1 MKKLIKI
8 LAVITAVVSA
18 LAAFAAVIAFIDE
31 RIEEIKNHGKE
42 LKHKPYGVYER
53 FIKRPL
59 DCFLSTGALIVL
71 SPVLAITSLLVKAK
85 MGSPVLF
92 KQERPGRYGKSF
104 NMLKFRTMLSP
115 QTRDGKV
122 LTDAERLECIK
133 NGIDILSD
141 EERLPPLGRAMRTT
155 SVDELPELINIIKG
169 DMSIIGP
176 RPLATIYLP
185 YYTKKEMKRH
195 DVRPGLTGL
204 AQVNGR
210 NTVSWTKKF
219 EYDVDYANHITF
231 INDLKILLKTV
242 KVVLVHD
249 DIGQGEERPE
259 AFNTVRER
267 ELQEGTVALDDLV
280 NNNCQEEK
288 K

>member
-1 MKKLIKI
+1 MNKFLKGFFKVAGCI
-8 LAVITAVVSA
+8 S
-18 LAAFAAVIAFIDE
+18 AFAAMTAGVAFIAE
-31 RIEEIKNHGKE
+31 RIDELKNYGKE

-53 FIKRPL
+53 FVKRPL
-59 DCFLSTGALIVL
+59 DCFLSTGALIVF
-71 SPVLAITSLLVKAK
+71 SPILLVVSALVRIK

-115 QTRDGKV
+115 QTRDGKI
-122 LTDAERLECIK
+122 LTDKERLECIK
-133 NGIDILSD
+133 NGVDILTD
-141 EERLPPLGRAMRTT
+141 EERLPKLGKMMRTL
-155 SVDELPELINIIKG
+155 SLDELPELINIIKG
-169 DMSIIGP
+169 DMSVVGP

-185 YYTKKEMKRH
+185 YYTKEEMKRH

-219 EYDVDYANHITF
+219 AYDVDYANNVTF
-231 INDLKILLKTV
+231 INDVKIVLKTI
-242 KVVLVHD
+242 KVVFVHD
-249 DIGQGEERPE
+249 DIGQGNERPE

-267 ELQEGTVALDDLV
+267 EIEEGIVSSEDL
-280 NNNCQEEK
+280 N
-288 K
+288 

>member
-1 MKKLIKI
+1 MNKYIKNGLMI
-8 LAVITAVVSA
+8 VGCISA
-18 LAAFAAVIAFIDE
+18 LAAIAGGIAFIGE
-31 RIEEIKNHGKE
+31 RIDELKNYGKE
-42 LKHKPYGVYER
+42 LRHKPYGVYER

-71 SPVLAITSLLVKAK
+71 SPVLLFTSLLVKVK

-104 NMLKFRTMLSP
+104 NMMKFRTMLSP
-115 QTRDGKV
+115 QTRDGKI
-122 LTDAERLECIK
+122 LTDKERLECIEK
-133 NGIDILSD
+133 GIEILSD
-141 EERLPPLGRAMRTT
+141 EERLPKIGRVMRTL

-169 DMSIIGP
+169 DMSIVGP

-185 YYTKKEMKRH
+185 YYTKEEMKRH

-219 EYDVDYANHITF
+219 KYDVEYVNHITF
-231 INDLKILLKTV
+231 LEDVKIVLKTI

-259 AFNTVRER
+259 SFNIVRQKEW
-267 ELQEGTVALDDLV
+267 D
-280 NNNCQEEK
+280 NK
-288 K
+288 KISEVSKE